1 MIIAI
6 GGATATGKSA
16 LAVELARRIG
26 GEIVSADSM
35 QIYKGMDIGT
45 AKITEEEK
53 GGIPH
58 YMIDIVS
65 PKEPYNVAMYV
76 KDADKAIDEIRSHG
90 KTPILVGGTGLYIR
104 SLLYN
109 YSHSAYDEEL
119 RAKITEEYEEK
130 GADALWNKLRD
141 LDPIAAE
148 KIHKN
153 NVKRVI
159 RALEVVILTGKS
171 IADTEESNPEKRRE
185 HALFCIE
192 TDRETLYERINK
204 RVDRMFDGGLENEID
219 RLLSEGVDF
228 SCQSMQ
234 AIGYK
239 EFAAYK
245 AGNATLEEV
254 KEAIKINSRHYAKRQ
269 ETWFRGMDAKWL
281 KMGNIKEMSAKI
293 EQAILK

>member
-1 MIIAI
+1 MIVAI

-26 GEIVSADSM
+26 GEIISADSM
-35 QIYKGMDIGT
+35 QIYQGMDIGT
-45 AKITEEEK
+45 AKITEAEK

-58 YMIDIVS
+58 YLIDIIS
-65 PKEPYNVAMYV
+65 PKNSYNVAMYV
-76 KDADKAIDEIRSHG
+76 KDANEAIDEIRSKG

-109 YSHSAYDEEL
+109 YSHSAYDEKL
-119 RAKITEEYEEK
+119 RAQITEEYKEK
-130 GADALWNKLRD
+130 GADDLWNKLRSV
-141 LDPIAAE
+141 DPIAAE

-159 RALEVVILTGKS
+159 RALEVVTLTGKS
-171 IADTEESNPEKRRE
+171 IADTEESNPERRRK

-192 TDRETLYERINK
+192 TDRETLYDRINK
-204 RVDRMFDGGLENEID
+204 RVDLMFGRGLEKEID

-228 SCQSMQ
+228 SFQSMQ

-239 EFAAYK
+239 EFAEYK
-245 AGNATLEEV
+245 KGNVTIEQV
-254 KEAIKINSRHYAKRQ
+254 KESIKINSRHYAKRQ
-269 ETWFRGMDAKWL
+269 ETWFHGMDAKWL
-281 KMGNIKEMSAKI
+281 RMGNIEEMVSKI
-293 EQAILK
+293 EQIILK

>member
-1 MIIAI
+1 MIVAI

-26 GEIVSADSM
+26 GEIISADSM
-35 QIYKGMDIGT
+35 QIYQGMDIGT
-45 AKITEEEK
+45 AKITEAEK

-58 YMIDIVS
+58 YLIDIIS
-65 PKEPYNVAMYV
+65 PKNSYNVAMYV
-76 KDADKAIDEIRSHG
+76 KDANEAIDEIRSKG

-119 RAKITEEYEEK
+119 RAQITEEYKEK
-130 GADALWNKLRD
+130 GADELWNKLRSV
-141 LDPIAAE
+141 DPIAAE

-159 RALEVVILTGKS
+159 RALEVVTLTGKS
-171 IADTEESNPEKRRE
+171 IADTEESNPERRRK

-192 TDRETLYERINK
+192 TDRETLYDRINK
-204 RVDRMFDGGLENEID
+204 RVDLMFDRGLEKEID

-228 SCQSMQ
+228 SFQSMQ

-239 EFAAYK
+239 EFAEYK
-245 AGNATLEEV
+245 KGNVTIEQV
-254 KEAIKINSRHYAKRQ
+254 KESIKINSRHYAKRQ

-281 KMGNIKEMSAKI
+281 RMGDIEEMVSKI
-293 EQAILK
+293 EQIILK

>member
-1 MIIAI
+1 MILAI

-16 LAVELARRIG
+16 LAVELAKRIG

-35 QIYKGMDIGT
+35 QIYKGMDVGT
-45 AKITEEEK
+45 AKVTEEEK
-53 GGIPH
+53 GGVPH

-76 KDADKAIDEIRSHG
+76 EDADKAIEEILSHG

-109 YSHSAYDEEL
+109 YSLGAYDEKL
-119 RAKITEEYEEK
+119 RAEITKEYEEK
-130 GADALWNKLRD
+130 GADALWNKLLA
-141 LDPIAAE
+141 LDPLAAK

-159 RALEVVILTGKS
+159 RALEVITLTGKS
-171 IADTEESNPEKRRE
+171 IADVEETQNKRRE
-185 HALFCIE
+185 HRLFCIE
-192 TDRETLYERINK
+192 IDRETLYKRINE
-204 RVDRMFDGGLENEID
+204 RVDRMFDRGLENEID
-219 RLLSEGVDF
+219 RLLADGVDF

-245 AGNATLEEV
+245 QGINTINEV

-269 ETWFRGMDAKWL
+269 ETWFRSMDAEWL
-281 KMGNIKEMSAKI
+281 KMDDIKETAAKI
-293 EQAILK
+293 EHIISK